1 MSFKYNT
8 ATLTNLESIFKEI
21 QYVIRYEK
29 GRFQSG
35 YCILQDKRVAVVNKF
50 FDTQARINAVI
61 DILSQVEINLILLD
75 EKQLRL
81 YEQLAQQKLELE

>member
-8 ATLTNLESIFKEI
+8 ATLTNLESIFKEN

-50 FDTQARINAVI
+50 FDTEARINALI
-61 DILSQVEINLILLD
+61 DILSQVEINLSLLD

>member
-1 MSFKYNT
+1 MSFKYNAT
-8 ATLTNLESIFKEI
+8 TLTTLESIFKENN
-21 QYVIRYEK
+21 YVIRYEK

-50 FDTQARINAVI
+50 FETEARINALI
-61 DILSQVEINLILLD
+61 DILSQIEVDTSLLD

-81 YEQLAQQKLELE
+81 FEQLAQQKLELD

>member
-8 ATLTNLESIFKEI
+8 TTLTNLESIFKENH
-21 QYVIRYEK
+21 YVIRYEK
-29 GRFQSG
+29 GRFQCG

-50 FDTQARINAVI
+50 FETEARINALI
-61 DILSQVEINLILLD
+61 DILSQIDIDVNLLD
-75 EKQLRL
+75 EKQLKL